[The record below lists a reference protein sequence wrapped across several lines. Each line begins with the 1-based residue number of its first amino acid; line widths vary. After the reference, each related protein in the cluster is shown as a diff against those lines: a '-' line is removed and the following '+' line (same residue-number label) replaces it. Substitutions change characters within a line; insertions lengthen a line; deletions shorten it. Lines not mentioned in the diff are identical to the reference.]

1 MTDKSL
7 KKPRNVQKAEY
18 EIAKLINN
26 LNHDICT
33 DLIEEYSLSKEQADF
48 VWTKYT
54 EFDSI
59 LMQKYGADYFNNAKN
74 VASASNQYVL
84 NLIKRLQA
92 DIQCPPAEE
101 F

>member
-1 MTDKSL
+1 MTDKSY

-18 EIAKLINN
+18 EIAKLIKELNN
-26 LNHDICT
+26 DICKT
-33 DLIEEYSLSKEQADF
+33 LIEEYSLSNEQADF

-59 LMQKYGADYFNNAKN
+59 LMLKYGADYFNNAKK
-74 VASASNQYVL
+74 VASASNEYVL

-92 DIQCPPAEE
+92 DIPCPPAEE